1 MSIQKEK
8 GPQIRISFDSMEAFM
23 SLPIPAD
30 GETYDLEEVKR
41 AIDIKGV
48 KAGIDEELVKH
59 MVEDKIYTQERRIA
73 VGQDCVE
80 GSDGYFEFLFN
91 RDFSR
96 APKILPDGSADYY
109 SMNTISTVAEGDE
122 IAIYHHCTAGK
133 DGFNVKGAPQA
144 AKRVRD
150 LPPLLG
156 KGFTRSEDGDHY
168 TADIA
173 GKIELVQERVMI
185 SPIYEIQS
193 DIGVQ
198 TGNIDFN
205 GDVVIHG
212 MVKTGMSIKA
222 TGSVT
227 IDGIVEN
234 ASINA
239 GKDIILKSGL
249 MGNSQA
255 TLKTKGNLF
264 AKFIEYATLD
274 IRGTINAEV
283 LLNCDVV
290 CGEKLI
296 ITGARG
302 SVVGGSIRAISG
314 VEANQIGNDMETK
327 TMVAVGAEVEVYRRM
342 KVLEHK
348 VKSADQ
354 AIESINNQ
362 IAEIEKKE
370 KANMSVV
377 DRPKSDPRKVA
388 LLRMKVKEAT
398 TLSRDK
404 EEMAELNDIV
414 SRAEGA
420 QIVVFGNV
428 YPGTTVRIDDIVVN
442 VKDAQQGIKFVKEG
456 DHVHMVRNEDLM

>member
-1 MSIQKEK
+1 MGDQNQK

-23 SLPIPAD
+23 SLPVP
-30 GETYDLEEVKR
+30 EEEEEYNFDDVMAVVKQ
-41 AIDIKGV
+41 KGV
-48 KAGIDEELVKH
+48 RAGIDEELIKH
-59 MVEDKIYTQERRIA
+59 MIDDKIYLQERRIA
-73 VGQDCVE
+73 VGKQCVE
-80 GSDGYFEFLFN
+80 GKDGYFEFLFN
-91 RDFSR
+91 REFSR
-96 APKILPDGSADYY
+96 APKILPDGTADYY
-109 SMNTISTVAEGDE
+109 SMNTIATVAEGDE
-122 IAIYHHCTAGK
+122 IAIYHHAVEGEN
-133 DGFNVKGAPQA
+133 GFNVGGVPQTY
-144 AKRVRD
+144 KRVRD

-173 GKIELVQERVMI
+173 GKIEYVQDRVMI
-185 SPIYEIQS
+185 SPVYEIQS

-212 MVKTGMSIKA
+212 MVRTGTSIKA
-222 TGSVT
+222 TGSVS

-234 ASINA
+234 ASITA
-239 GKDIILKSGL
+239 GKDIVLKSGL

-255 TLKTKGNLF
+255 VIKTKGNLF

-274 IRGTINAEV
+274 VKGTVNAEV

-302 SVVGGSIRAISG
+302 SVVGGTVRAIGG
-314 VEANQIGNDMETK
+314 VEANQIGNEMETK

-348 VKSADQ
+348 VKSTEQ

-362 IAEIEKKE
+362 IAEIDKKDAV
-370 KANMSVV
+370 KSVV

-398 TLSRDK
+398 NLSQDK
-404 EEMAELNDIV
+404 EEASELGEIIK
-414 SRAEGA
+414 RAEGA
-420 QIVVFGNV
+420 QIVVYGTV

-442 VKDAQQGIKFVKEG
+442 VKDSQQSIKFIKEG
-456 DHVHMVRNEDLM
+456 DHVHMVRNEDIL

>member
-1 MSIQKEK
+1 MSDQNQK

-23 SLPIPAD
+23 SLPVP
-30 GETYDLEEVKR
+30 EEEEGYNFDDVMVVAKQ
-41 AIDIKGV
+41 KGV
-48 KAGIDEELVKH
+48 RAGIDEELIKH
-59 MVEDKIYTQERRIA
+59 MIDNKIYMQERRIA
-73 VGQDCVE
+73 VGKECVE
-80 GSDGYFEFLFN
+80 GKDGYFEFLFN

-96 APKILPDGSADYY
+96 APKILPDGTADYY
-109 SMNTISTVAEGDE
+109 SMNTIATVAEGDE
-122 IAIYHHCTAGK
+122 IAIYHHAVEGEN
-133 DGFNVKGAPQA
+133 GFNVGGVPQTC
-144 AKRVRD
+144 KRVRD

-173 GKIELVQERVMI
+173 GKIEYVQDRVMI
-185 SPIYEIQS
+185 SPVYEIQS

-212 MVKTGMSIKA
+212 MVRTGTSIKA
-222 TGSVT
+222 TGSVS

-234 ASINA
+234 ASITA

-255 TLKTKGNLF
+255 VIKTKGNLF

-274 IRGTINAEV
+274 VKGTVNAEV

-302 SVVGGSIRAISG
+302 SVVGGTVRAIGG
-314 VEANQIGNDMETK
+314 VEANQIGNEMETK

-348 VKSADQ
+348 VKSTEQ

-362 IAEIEKKE
+362 IAEIDKKE
-370 KANMSVV
+370 GVKSVV

-398 TLSRDK
+398 NLSQDK
-404 EEMAELNDIV
+404 EEASELGEIIK
-414 SRAEGA
+414 RAEGA
-420 QIVVFGNV
+420 QIVVYGTA
-428 YPGTTVRIDDIVVN
+428 YPGITVRIDDIVVN
-442 VKDAQQGIKFVKEG
+442 VKDSQQSIKFIKEG
-456 DHVHMVRNEDLM
+456 DHVHMVRNEDIL

>member
-1 MSIQKEK
+1 MSDQNQK

-23 SLPIPAD
+23 SLPVP
-30 GETYDLEEVKR
+30 EEEEGYNFDDVMAVAKQ
-41 AIDIKGV
+41 KGV
-48 KAGIDEELVKH
+48 RAGIDEELIKH
-59 MVEDKIYTQERRIA
+59 MIDNKIYLQERRIA
-73 VGQDCVE
+73 VGKECVE
-80 GSDGYFEFLFN
+80 GKDGYFEFLFN

-96 APKILPDGSADYY
+96 APKILPDGTADYY
-109 SMNTISTVAEGDE
+109 SMNTIATVAEGDE
-122 IAIYHHCTAGK
+122 IAIYHHAVEGK
-133 DGFNVKGAPQA
+133 NGFNVGGIPQTC
-144 AKRVRD
+144 KRVRD

-173 GKIELVQERVMI
+173 GKIEYVQDRVMI
-185 SPIYEIQS
+185 SPVYEIQS

-205 GDVVIHG
+205 GDVIIHG
-212 MVKTGMSIKA
+212 MVRTGTSIKA
-222 TGSVT
+222 TGSVS

-234 ASINA
+234 ASITA

-255 TLKTKGNLF
+255 VVKTKGNLF

-274 IRGTINAEV
+274 IKGTINAEV

-296 ITGARG
+296 ITGSRG
-302 SVVGGSIRAISG
+302 SVVGGTVRAIGG
-314 VEANQIGNDMETK
+314 VEANQIGNEMETK

-348 VKSADQ
+348 VKSTEQ

-362 IAEIEKKE
+362 IAEIDKKE
-370 KANMSVV
+370 AAKSVV
-377 DRPKSDPRKVA
+377 ERPKSDPRKVA

-398 TLSRDK
+398 NLSQDQ
-404 EEMAELNDIV
+404 EEASELGEIIK
-414 SRAEGA
+414 RAEGA
-420 QIVVFGNV
+420 QIVVYGSV
-428 YPGTTVRIDDIVVN
+428 YPGTTARIDDIVVN
-442 VKDAQQGIKFVKEG
+442 VKDPQQSIKFVKEG
-456 DHVHMVRNEDLM
+456 DHVHMVRNEDL

>member
-8 GPQIRISFDSMEAFM
+8 GPQIRISFDSMEAFLA
-23 SLPIPAD
+23 LPIPDD
-30 GETYDLEEVKR
+30 GDTYDYAEVMR
-41 AIDIKGV
+41 ALDIKGV
-48 KAGIDEELVKH
+48 KAGIDEELIKH
-59 MVEDKIYTQERRIA
+59 MIDDKIYTQERRIA
-73 VGQDCVE
+73 VGQACTE
-80 GSDGYFEFLFN
+80 GKDGYFEYKFN

-96 APKILPDGSADYY
+96 APKILPDGTADYF
-109 SMNTISTVAEGDE
+109 SMNTIATVAEGDE
-122 IAIYHHCTAGK
+122 IAVYHHATAGK
-133 DGFNVKGAPQA
+133 DGFNVKGVPQTC
-144 AKRVRD
+144 KRVRD

-168 TADIA
+168 TADVA
-173 GKIELVQERVMI
+173 GKIECVQERVII

-205 GDVVIHG
+205 GDVAIHG
-212 MVKTGMSIKA
+212 MVKSGMMIKA

-234 ASINA
+234 ASITA

-255 TLKTKGNLF
+255 VIKTKGNLF

-302 SVVGGSIRAISG
+302 SVVGGSVRAIGG
-314 VEANQIGNDMETK
+314 VEANQIGNNMEAK

-348 VKSADQ
+348 VKSAEQ

-370 KANMSVV
+370 KAKSVV
-377 DRPKSDPRKVA
+377 DKPKSDPRKVA

-398 TLSRDK
+398 NLSQDK
-404 EEMAELNDIV
+404 EEMSELNEIV
-414 SRAEGA
+414 SRAQGA
-420 QIVVFGNV
+420 QIVVFGDV
-428 YPGTTVRIDDIVVN
+428 YPGTTIRIDDIAVG
-442 VKDAQQGIKFVKEG
+442 VKDIQQSIKFVKEG
-456 DHVHMVRNEDLM
+456 DHVHMVRNEDL

>member
-1 MSIQKEK
+1 M
-8 GPQIRISFDSMEAFM
+8 
-23 SLPIPAD
+23 
-30 GETYDLEEVKR
+30 
-41 AIDIKGV
+41 
-48 KAGIDEELVKH
+48 
-59 MVEDKIYTQERRIA
+59 
-73 VGQDCVE
+73 
-80 GSDGYFEFLFN
+80 
-91 RDFSR
+91 
-96 APKILPDGSADYY
+96 
-109 SMNTISTVAEGDE
+109 
-122 IAIYHHCTAGK
+122 
-133 DGFNVKGAPQA
+133 KGAPQA

-370 KANMSVV
+370 KANKSVV

-398 TLSRDK
+398 TLSQDK

-442 VKDAQQGIKFVKEG
+442 VKDMQQGIKFVKEG
-456 DHVHMVRNEDLM
+456 DHVHMVRNEDIM

>member
-1 MSIQKEK
+1 MGDQNQK

-23 SLPIPAD
+23 SLPVP
-30 GETYDLEEVKR
+30 EEEEGYNFDDVMAVVKQ
-41 AIDIKGV
+41 KGV
-48 KAGIDEELVKH
+48 RAGIDEELIKH
-59 MVEDKIYTQERRIA
+59 MIDNKIYLQERRIA
-73 VGQDCVE
+73 VGKECVE
-80 GSDGYFEFLFN
+80 GKDGYFEFLFN
-91 RDFSR
+91 REFSR
-96 APKILPDGSADYY
+96 APKILPDGTADYY
-109 SMNTISTVAEGDE
+109 SMNTIATVAEGDE
-122 IAIYHHCTAGK
+122 IAIYHHAVEGEN
-133 DGFNVKGAPQA
+133 GFNVGGVPQTC
-144 AKRVRD
+144 KRVRD

-173 GKIELVQERVMI
+173 GKIEYVQDRVMI
-185 SPIYEIQS
+185 SPVYEIQS

-212 MVKTGMSIKA
+212 MVRTGTSIKA
-222 TGSVT
+222 TGSVS

-234 ASINA
+234 ASITA

-255 TLKTKGNLF
+255 VIKTKGNLF

-274 IRGTINAEV
+274 VKGTVNAEV

-302 SVVGGSIRAISG
+302 SVVGGTVRAIGG
-314 VEANQIGNDMETK
+314 VEANQIGNEMETK

-348 VKSADQ
+348 VKSTEQ

-362 IAEIEKKE
+362 IAEIDKKE
-370 KANMSVV
+370 AAKSVV

-398 TLSRDK
+398 NLSQDK
-404 EEMAELNDIV
+404 EEASELGEIIK
-414 SRAEGA
+414 RAEGA
-420 QIVVFGNV
+420 QIVVYGTV

-442 VKDAQQGIKFVKEG
+442 VKDSQQSIKFIKEG
-456 DHVHMVRNEDLM
+456 DHVHMVRNEDIL